1 MPRFSN
7 IKDTLIAINKMSSQA
22 GTRYRESGLVVRPR
36 RRLISTVQV
45 RVGENHSSVAKGNC
59 VVARRGGEQLEAKDW
74 SAG

>member
-1 MPRFSN
+1 LKLAPN
-7 IKDTLIAINKMSSQA
+7 TA
-22 GTRYRESGLVVRPR
+22 SGLVVRPR

-74 SAG
+74 SAGWRTRFGSMWRRAFD